1 MTRYHIPSV
10 ASSPKLERRCPH
22 CHRSAGRIHSCITRR
37 GISDPKVETIAQR
50 RMKCPFC
57 KTTWTV
63 RLEGV
68 GHRRQRTD
76 RLSCIGVVSYM
87 LGLSYRGVEQFL
99 TMFGWRG
106 SKSSICGVKTAYPT
120 CGG

>member
-10 ASSPKLERRCPH
+10 ASSLKLERRCPH
-22 CHRSAGRIHSCITRR
+22 CHRSAGRIHSRITRR

-50 RMKCPFC
+50 RMKCPS
-57 KTTWTV
+57 

-68 GHRRQRTD
+68 GHVRQRTG
-76 RLSCIGVVSYM
+76 RLICVGVFSYM

-99 TMFGWRG
+99 AMFGWRG
-106 SKSSICGVKTAYPT
+106 SKSSICGVKTAYAT